1 MPIPTSTQRL
11 IAAAILLAA
20 LSAVVGSWI
29 SDALADPPAATPDA
43 TQPAAEAAV
52 PAPATPAPPATGD
65 PNKVQIIFSTV
76 PPTKATVTWGRTKL
90 GRTGAGGLVVV
101 RPRDSGPLDVVVRA
115 PGFLPVQTRANTFAD
130 NRVQVKLT
138 RLDEKNTL
146 LGYKEPIDAGVPD
159 GGIPEVPENL
169 SGMPPSLGGPTI
181 PPQAA
186 PPLMTPAPVTP
197 APVTPAPVTPAPVV
211 KPAPVAPP
219 PAH

>member
-1 MPIPTSTQRL
+1 
-11 IAAAILLAA
+11 
-20 LSAVVGSWI
+20 
-29 SDALADPPAATPDA
+29 
-43 TQPAAEAAV
+43 
-52 PAPATPAPPATGD
+52 
-65 PNKVQIIFSTV
+65 VQIIFSTV

-90 GRTGAGGLVVV
+90 GRTGPGGLIVV

-138 RLDEKNTL
+138 RLDQKNTL

-159 GGIPEVPENL
+159 GGTPEVPENL
-169 SGMPPSLGGPTI
+169 SGMPPSLGGPTT

-186 PPLMTPAPVTP
+186 PAPVPPVAPAPVPVP
-197 APVTPAPVTPAPVV
+197 AAKPPA
-211 KPAPVAPP
+211 APP

>member
-1 MPIPTSTQRL
+1 MPLLRSITTSTQRI
-11 IAAAILLAA
+11 IAAAILLVAITA
-20 LSAVVGSWI
+20 GVGSWI
-29 SDALADPPAATPDA
+29 SGALADPPATAPDA
-43 TQPAAEAAV
+43 

-90 GRTGAGGLVVV
+90 GRTGGGGLIVV

-138 RLDEKNTL
+138 RLDQKNTL

-159 GGIPEVPENL
+159 GGVPEVPENL
-169 SGMPPSLGGPTI
+169 SGMPPSLGGPTL
-181 PPQAA
+181 PPVAA
-186 PPLMTPAPVTP
+186 PTLSP